1 MADETEY
8 QESAAGGV
16 DPAAMALAL
25 GQTGTLDPRAA
36 AYLEEQMQLARL
48 QSQNLIEH
56 NAFALSHLRFRRF
69 SDWAR
74 FALESAAFVFALLV
88 LIGLGTMVWRAAT
101 DQSLVV
107 DAFDVPQALALRGVT
122 GQVLARR
129 ILNQL
134 HRIQLESESARN
146 TESYRSGVEG
156 RIDFDIPQAGISLV
170 QLQALLNDW
179 LGHTT
184 HISGALIENAH
195 GYTLAVQF
203 GDAPELA
210 VARPDSD
217 IEPLIQETAER
228 IYRRAEPY
236 RYANFLRR
244 AGRTAEALPQL
255 EELALSGDAEDR
267 KWALQDWGVLI
278 AQTAREGDRR
288 NADKLDIEKIR
299 EAMAIDPNFVEGWR
313 DLFVVERAI
322 GHDEESLAAVQRAD
336 ALMPQASPEEYEPK
350 RHEADLHSVRSY
362 VGALTGDYRRTV
374 AEQILLAQRDRD
386 LFGPDVIIFDDLH
399 LAEALIGDH
408 DLSGAGRIVADLES
422 SRALDATMPTSS
434 QTRIKYVFGI
444 LHQDMAFAR
453 GQWNATCA
461 DGAALMDAPAATS
474 LTTPID
480 QARWKCALAAAYAGD
495 FADAERLIAATPN
508 DCDACLSTRGNI
520 AAAEKQWTR
529 SAYWFARAV
538 ERAPSLP
545 FAYADWGTM
554 LMAKGDAGAAI
565 AKFKIANEKGPHFA
579 DPLEMWGEALITK
592 NRSDL
597 ALAKFAEANKY
608 APNWG
613 RLHLKWG
620 EALSYGGQKDEAW
633 KQFAI
638 ASGLDLSAAD
648 KSELVRDSHG

>member
-203 GDAPELA
+203 GDAPEVI

-217 IEPLIQETAER
+217 IEPLIQEAAER

-236 RYANFLRR
+236 RYANFLKRT
-244 AGRTAEALPQL
+244 GRTAEALPQL

-267 KWALQDWGVLI
+267 KWALPDWVYLLPR
-278 AQTAREGDRR
+278 ARR
-288 NADKLDIEKIR
+288 
-299 EAMAIDPNFVEGWR
+299 
-313 DLFVVERAI
+313 RAI
-322 GHDEESLAAVQRAD
+322 GGTPKSS
-336 ALMPQASPEEYEPK
+336 ASKSFVK
-350 RHEADLHSVRSY
+350 RLRS
-362 VGALTGDYRRTV
+362 
-374 AEQILLAQRDRD
+374 I
-386 LFGPDVIIFDDLH
+386 
-399 LAEALIGDH
+399 
-408 DLSGAGRIVADLES
+408 
-422 SRALDATMPTSS
+422 PTS
-434 QTRIKYVFGI
+434 RKAGEIF
-444 LHQDMAFAR
+444 L
-453 GQWNATCA
+453 
-461 DGAALMDAPAATS
+461 S
-474 LTTPID
+474 LNTP
-480 QARWKCALAAAYAGD
+480 LA
-495 FADAERLIAATPN
+495 
-508 DCDACLSTRGNI
+508 
-520 AAAEKQWTR
+520 
-529 SAYWFARAV
+529 
-538 ERAPSLP
+538 
-545 FAYADWGTM
+545 M
-554 LMAKGDAGAAI
+554 
-565 AKFKIANEKGPHFA
+565 
-579 DPLEMWGEALITK
+579 TK
-592 NRSDL
+592 NRSRL
-597 ALAKFAEANKY
+597 RGEQMRWGCKR
-608 APNWG
+608 APRNTSQNG
-613 RLHLKWG
+613 ARR
-620 EALSYGGQKDEAW
+620 
-633 KQFAI
+633 I
-638 ASGLDLSAAD
+638 CTRSAGT
-648 KSELVRDSHG
+648 STL